1 MIIDHWEIDGDLVT
15 LEDEIGEGAFG
26 KVYKGTL
33 KEITNPSQT
42 ILLKSSRIASPAINR
57 SETYVVAVK
66 MLQGEYKMCSF

>member
-1 MIIDHWEIDGDLVT
+1 MIIDHWEIDADLVT

-26 KVYKGTL
+26 KVYRGTL

-42 ILLKSSRIASPAINR
+42 ILLKLSRIASPTINR
-57 SETYVVAVK
+57 GETYVVAVK